1 MNTVDL
7 LRDRLID
14 KLLTIHDKELLEAPD
29 KILVSKTAT
38 LEKVKISPAQRRML
52 EMSEDDIKHGRIISQ
67 EEMDSEDMKWL

>member
-14 KLLTIHDKELLEAPD
+14 KLLTIHDKELPEALD
-29 KILVSKTAT
+29 KIPVSKADT

-52 EMSEDDIKHGRIISQ
+52 EMSEDDIKYGRIISQ